1 MEDSK
6 EKYQKIKSA
15 NQTMLDYFNKAFLAQ
30 LEDIQNLKTQIFEI
44 DIKIDE
50 LDKTKDIYAFKSNSR
65 KSVFSPVTNDG
76 VDTERNK
83 IIQEQIKDLQSVK
96 ETLTLKLRSME
107 LQLNKLRQYLEAL
120 NDAEDALS
128 SFEPRFTTDDPDHTD
143 NYGFTFLQD
152 DAKEDISAHGYN
164 ILMLDAYDRALT
176 QTILDK
182 NIRTGLESIE
192 SKLDMINYLI
202 GTDVGRAKLTIQ
214 EILHNTKQLIHNVD
228 DMSDNLN
235 RFSNSNKPLKE
246 QLEIYLNE
254 FKQKNPK
261 LDITASVETPDAGI
275 SYHPVFNINFMRL
288 IQIFFDNIAAHA
300 DASKVTLQAS
310 LMPNTLEVILK
321 DDGVGIKENFMTD
334 SPWYSS
340 LHKAKEILYMLCGR
354 LDISGDVISGTTVK
368 FSFPIQQ

>member
-50 LDKTKDIYAFKSNSR
+50 LDKTKDIYAFKTNSR

-107 LQLNKLRQYLEAL
+107 LQLNKLRQYLEVL

-128 SFEPRFTTDDPDHTD
+128 SFEPRYTTDDPDHTD

-182 NIRTGLESIE
+182 NIRTGLESME
-192 SKLDMINYLI
+192 NKLDMINYLI
-202 GTDVGRAKLTIQ
+202 GTDVGRAKLTLQ
-214 EILHNTKQLIHNVD
+214 EILHNTKQMIRNVD

-246 QLEIYLNE
+246 QLEVYLND

-261 LDITASVETPDAGI
+261 LEISASVETPDANI

-288 IQIFFDNIAAHA
+288 IQIFFDNIATHA

-310 LMPNTLEVILK
+310 LMPNTIEVILT

-340 LHKAKEILYMLCGR
+340 LHKAKEILFMLCGK

>member
-50 LDKTKDIYAFKSNSR
+50 LDKTKDIYAFKTNSR

-120 NDAEDALS
+120 NAAQDALS
-128 SFEPRFTTDDPDHTD
+128 SFEPRYTTDDPDHTD

-182 NIRTGLESIE
+182 NIRTGLESME
-192 SKLDMINYLI
+192 NKLDMINYLI
-202 GTDVGRAKLTIQ
+202 GTDVGRAKLTLQ

-246 QLEIYLNE
+246 QLEIYLND

-261 LDITASVETPDAGI
+261 LDITASVETPDANI

-288 IQIFFDNIAAHA
+288 MQIFLDNIAAHA

-310 LMPNTLEVILK
+310 LTPNTIEVILK
-321 DDGVGIKENFMTD
+321 DDGVGIKENFMAD

-340 LHKAKEILYMLCGR
+340 LHKAKEILFMLCGK

>member
-50 LDKTKDIYAFKSNSR
+50 LDKTKDIYAFKTNSR

-182 NIRTGLESIE
+182 NIRTGLESME

-321 DDGVGIKENFMTD
+321 DDGVGIKDNFMTD

-354 LDISGDVISGTTVK
+354 LDISGDAISGTTVK

>member
-50 LDKTKDIYAFKSNSR
+50 LDKTKDIYAFKTNSR

-182 NIRTGLESIE
+182 NIRTGLESME
-192 SKLDMINYLI
+192 NKLDMINYLI

-354 LDISGDVISGTTVK
+354 LDISGDAISGTTVK

>member
-50 LDKTKDIYAFKSNSR
+50 LDKTKDIYAFKTNSR

>member
-6 EKYQKIKSA
+6 EKYQKIRSA

-182 NIRTGLESIE
+182 NIRTGLESME

-246 QLEIYLNE
+246 QLEIYLNK

-354 LDISGDVISGTTVK
+354 LDISGDAISGTTVK

>member
-182 NIRTGLESIE
+182 NIRTGLESME

-235 RFSNSNKPLKE
+235 RFSSSNKPLKE

-300 DASKVTLQAS
+300 DASKVTLQVS